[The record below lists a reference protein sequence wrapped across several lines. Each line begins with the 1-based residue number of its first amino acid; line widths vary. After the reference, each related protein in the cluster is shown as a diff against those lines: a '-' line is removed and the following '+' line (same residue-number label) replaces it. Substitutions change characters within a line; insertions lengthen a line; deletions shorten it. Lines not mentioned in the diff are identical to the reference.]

1 MSLRLLIGL
10 ALAVALL
17 GLLPAS
23 ALAVPVPRQQGMT
36 VAEWGRGA
44 YAPKRLRVGMRRL
57 HALGVN
63 TIALDVAWSQP
74 GPAATTM
81 RPSVPTVPTAR
92 LVRTIRAAHRQHLR
106 VLLRPYL
113 MPADGSWRG
122 DIRPAS
128 APEWFTNYT
137 RFMRRYARLASREK
151 VEGLVVGTEMVS
163 MSGYEAEWRA
173 LVEKIRQDF
182 PGFLTY
188 QANWGEESRVT
199 WWDAVDVI
207 AISAY
212 YPLIGGL
219 LPAAPTIDELM
230 AGWTPWFQQIEALH
244 QRFGRDV
251 MFGEIGYRPLV
262 ESPLRPWDVLLTGSR
277 SAKAQATAYEAAFRV
292 WQNVSW
298 FRGFVWW
305 RVPADVNSIG
315 KSVGDDHQPLAPAR
329 AVLRRWY
336 R

>member
-1 MSLRLLIGL
+1 MSRRLVLGL
-10 ALAVALL
+10 ALAALL
-17 GLLPAS
+17 LLPAP
-23 ALAVPVPRQQGMT
+23 ALAARVPHQRGMT
-36 VAEWGRGA
+36 VAEWGKSA
-44 YAPKRLRVGMRRL
+44 YAPERLRVGLRRL
-57 HALGVN
+57 RALGID

-81 RPSVPTVPTAR
+81 APSARTVPTAR
-92 LVRTIRAAHRQHLR
+92 LVRTIRAAHRQGLR

-122 DIRPAS
+122 DMRPAS
-128 APEWFTNYT
+128 IPEWFAHYT
-137 RFMRRYARLASREK
+137 RFERRYARLARREK
-151 VEGLVVGTEMVS
+151 VEGFVVGTEMVT
-163 MSGYEAEWRA
+163 MSGYEAQWRE
-173 LVEKIRQDF
+173 LIGQLRQDF

-188 QANWGEESRVT
+188 QANWGEEGQVA

-207 AISAY
+207 SISAY
-212 YPLIGGL
+212 YPLVRGP
-219 LPAAPTIDELM
+219 LPSAPTVAELV
-230 AGWTPWFQQIEALH
+230 AGWTPWRQQIEALH

-262 ESPLRPWDVLLTGSR
+262 ESSLRPWDVTLTGSR
-277 SAKAQATAYEAAFRV
+277 SAQAQADAYEAAFRA
-292 WQNVSW
+292 WQGAPW

-305 RVPADVNSIG
+305 RVPADVTRIG
-315 KSVGDDHQPLAPAR
+315 TSVGDDHQPLAPAR